1 MDTTEATRIVYR
13 ACMFGEPDLAQIIE
27 GAMANVIVRD
37 PEILGGRPVFRG
49 TRVPLEVLFEN
60 LEDGLTIDEI
70 IASYPSLN
78 KADVIACLE
87 EASATLMAGTH

>member
-1 MDTTEATRIVYR
+1 MVR
-13 ACMFGEPDLAQIIE
+13 
-27 GAMANVIVRD
+27 VIVRD

-49 TRVPLEVLFEN
+49 TRVPVEVLFEN
-60 LEDGLTIDEI
+60 LEDGLSIDEI

-87 EASATLMAGTH
+87 GVCANLMADSR